1 MPAPQQPAS
10 NNSKD
15 STNRQVERLKKAV
28 LPDGISSDFGKGFIS
43 IAVDFPS
50 QEQMQ
55 KTLQVT
61 KYDQL
66 MHVIIQFL
74 SEMIFTIAPQ
84 GHDVTG
90 QTGFDPKKPIL
101 LKKVSFPVIPY
112 DGVESGKALKINAWF
127 VQAV

>member
-1 MPAPQQPAS
+1 MPVPQAQPS
-10 NNSKD
+10 NSK
-15 STNRQVERLKKAV
+15 TNVDRQVDRLKQAV
-28 LPDGISSDFGKGFIS
+28 LPDGISTDFGKGFIS
-43 IAVDFPS
+43 IALDFPS

-66 MHVIIQFL
+66 MQIVVQFI
-74 SEMIFTIAPQ
+74 SEMIFSVAPQ
-84 GHDVTG
+84 DIDVTG
-90 QTGFDPKKPIL
+90 ETGFDTKKPIL

-127 VQAV
+127 LQKV

>member
-1 MPAPQQPAS
+1 MPVPQAPS
-10 NNSKD
+10 EKGNNI
-15 STNRQVERLKKAV
+15 NNQVDRLKKSV
-28 LPDGISSDFGKGFIS
+28 LPDGISTDFKKGFIS

-50 QEQMQ
+50 QEQLQ

-66 MHVIIQFL
+66 MQIIVQFL
-74 SEMIFTIAPQ
+74 SEMIFSMAPQ
-84 GHDVTG
+84 DIDVTG

-127 VQAV
+127 AQGV

>member
-1 MPAPQQPAS
+1 MPAPQTP
-10 NNSKD
+10 NNKNSI
-15 STNRQVERLKKAV
+15 NRQVERLKQAV

-66 MHVIIQFL
+66 MQIIVQFL
-74 SEMIFTIAPQ
+74 SEMIFSIAPQ
-84 GHDVTG
+84 DIDVTG
-90 QTGFDPKKPIL
+90 QTGFDTKKPIL

-127 VQAV
+127 LQGI

>member
-1 MPAPQQPAS
+1 MPVPQTPK
-10 NNSKD
+10 NNSN
-15 STNRQVERLKKAV
+15 SINRQVERLKQAV

-66 MHVIIQFL
+66 MQIIVQFL
-74 SEMIFTIAPQ
+74 SEMIFSIAPQ
-84 GHDVTG
+84 DIDVTG
-90 QTGFDPKKPIL
+90 ETGFDTKKPIL

-127 VQAV
+127 LQGV